1 LSLRLILFLLAALT
15 ALLQYRLWVGEGSLP
30 AAWALE
36 TAIERTQ
43 ARIDR
48 LQARNQ
54 ALEAEV
60 EDLKTALEAV
70 EERARMELGMI
81 GPGETFY
88 QVIRDAP

>member
-1 LSLRLILFLLAALT
+1 MSLRLVLFLLAGLT

-60 EDLKTALEAV
+60 ADLKTALEAV

-88 QVIRDAP
+88 QVIHDAP